1 MSFAALRHLLRA
13 FRVKVAV
20 IRDGRIRVV
29 LAVQGHLASGVVL
42 ASLLATL
49 LATIVCSGRD
59 SVVFI
64 ASFTVA
70 VVDQSAS
77 PVVSVPGTC
86 PFCLLEEERVVS
98 AELSR
103 VVVKRIIVAK
113 PAVVMF

>member
-1 MSFAALRHLLRA
+1 MPLTALRHLLRA
-13 FRVKVAV
+13 LRVKVAV
-20 IRDGRIRVV
+20 ICDRCIRVV

-42 ASLLATL
+42 ASLLATR
-49 LATIVCSGRD
+49 LATIVCGGRD

-77 PVVSVPGTC
+77 PVVSVPRNC
-86 PFCLLEEERVVS
+86 PLCLLEEERVVP

-103 VVVKRIIVAK
+103 VVMKRIVVAQ
-113 PAVVMF
+113 PAVVIF